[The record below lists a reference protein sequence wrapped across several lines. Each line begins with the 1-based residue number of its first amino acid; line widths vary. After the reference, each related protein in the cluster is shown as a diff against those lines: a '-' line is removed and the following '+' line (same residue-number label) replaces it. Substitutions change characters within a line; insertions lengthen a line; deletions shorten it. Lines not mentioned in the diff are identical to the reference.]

1 MAERR
6 SFRSSRECEEDQI
19 FSRWR
24 RVVFSFARVGENHG
38 LEGFGLK
45 SLDLRG
51 ACLFRRSDSVL
62 L

>member
-24 RVVFSFARVGENHG
+24 RVVFSFARVGENHE
-38 LEGFGLK
+38 LEVLGLK
-45 SLDLRG
+45 SLDLKG